1 MTSCVF
7 CVQDYVANFWCATS
21 PMVKWRRLLTVSAS
35 AKLAGITTLCAMAP
49 AVVRQIQRPS
59 HEGFLWCMACV
70 STSFFLF
77 SFQVHEKSILLP
89 AMPISLLCLRAP
101 KLATA
106 MPVLACLSMW
116 PLLRKDGLGVA
127 YLGCVVLFTS
137 LFGGED
143 APEKSKRAPEA
154 SPKKKGW
161 RLPGWIPSPG
171 KKRGGGGV
179 DGDGSSSVSP
189 DQHEWVESAL
199 EANVW
204 RWIGR
209 VLATGGCCLHAF
221 EVLVMAPA
229 RAPYLHSLTFTTFG
243 FLGFVCV
250 WGYCHVRLWACPCDD
265 GVVKEKVN

>member
-1 MTSCVF
+1 
-7 CVQDYVANFWCATS
+7 
-21 PMVKWRRLLTVSAS
+21 MVKWRRLLTVSAS

-70 STSFFLF
+70 ATSFFLF

-143 APEKSKRAPEA
+143 APEKSKLALPRQSQKEGVAAP
-154 SPKKKGW
+154 GLDT
-161 RLPGWIPSPG
+161 LPG
-171 KKRGGGGV
+171 
-179 DGDGSSSVSP
+179 
-189 DQHEWVESAL
+189 
-199 EANVW
+199 
-204 RWIGR
+204 
-209 VLATGGCCLHAF
+209 
-221 EVLVMAPA
+221 
-229 RAPYLHSLTFTTFG
+229 
-243 FLGFVCV
+243 
-250 WGYCHVRLWACPCDD
+250 
-265 GVVKEKVN
+265 